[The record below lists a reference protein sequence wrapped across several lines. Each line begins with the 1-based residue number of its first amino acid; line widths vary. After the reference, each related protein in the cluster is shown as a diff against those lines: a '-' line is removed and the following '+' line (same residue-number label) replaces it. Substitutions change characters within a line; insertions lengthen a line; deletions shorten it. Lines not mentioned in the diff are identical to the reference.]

1 MKSAVAAASHARL
14 SRSEK
19 RNLLKGLLFVS
30 PWLIGFLCL
39 TLYPMLSSL
48 FYSFTNYNLIK
59 APEWIGAANFREL
72 VSDNLFQVSLKNT
85 LWMAGVT
92 VPLTTLLCLTLALLL
107 NNKIRGRSLFRAAFF
122 LPSVVPMVAAAVCWM
137 WFLNPMYGPLSQ
149 FLGLFG
155 LQSPNWL
162 RDVHWAKP
170 ALALTILWISGPTMI
185 IYLAA
190 LQGVPQHLL
199 ESAELDGAG
208 WFSRLLHITLPA
220 VSPAILFNLMCG
232 IIDAFQIFTQPYIMT
247 VNPQNPHPGGPANA
261 TLVYAINIYNN
272 AFKNFKMG
280 YASAL
285 AWVMFIVIFAC
296 TMLVFSSSA
305 RWVYYEG
312 GDQR

>member
-1 MKSAVAAASHARL
+1 MRASASGRRGTILKNAVAAASHARL

-48 FYSFTNYNLIK
+48 FYSFTNYNLIR

-85 LWMAGVT
+85 FWMAGVT

-199 ESAELDGAG
+199 ESDRK
-208 WFSRLLHITLPA
+208 S
-220 VSPAILFNLMCG
+220 V
-232 IIDAFQIFTQPYIMT
+232 
-247 VNPQNPHPGGPANA
+247 V
-261 TLVYAINIYNN
+261 
-272 AFKNFKMG
+272 
-280 YASAL
+280 
-285 AWVMFIVIFAC
+285 
-296 TMLVFSSSA
+296 
-305 RWVYYEG
+305 
-312 GDQR
+312 